1 LWTLTTD
8 LASGAQN
15 FEVAPNFVWN
25 ICAQLIYL
33 NDQGETGGAVSG
45 RLYESIRIALFSNI

>member
-1 LWTLTTD
+1 ME

-25 ICAQLIYL
+25 ICEQLIYL

-45 RLYESIRIALFSNI
+45 RLYVDIRIASFSNI